1 MLVRFRLDCH
11 HKRVTRSKPRM
22 FSDNNLQ
29 QVGTYIQD
37 AHSTP
42 SIKGKSRSS
51 SKRRFVWATKSFVDS
66 NMESDDVN
74 DTDSNLSSNVTSTK
88 KNKVSTCRPINKAS
102 ACKFN
107 ITVICSKSDHKWY
120 LRYRKGNCKCEGN
133 HHGHLPIKNTHVS
146 QKIKHLPQDV
156 DNYIISSINNGL
168 SSSVI
173 ANQVFT
179 LYHRT
184 INEVDICHYR
194 DRLSDKL
201 LKECSEE
208 PYGTPVDKLIA
219 EFGLKKDVSFC
230 YVLHDINSGFVTYKK
245 NKEDARPVSHGLQ
258 NDEFISVYKN
268 EVETWRKK
276 LKVGNDN
283 KILVAFAWSHDD
295 ELQNAMKFPEFW
307 ACDTTFGVTR
317 EQRNLFLMAG
327 IDGNNQVFTIFH
339 CFMPSK
345 EARAYNWA
353 LRIAFK
359 NLVGEQALNFNQCIA
374 SDAEYAMYT
383 PIRAMIDSVSS
394 MKKSHHRLD
403 KYHLLNKEWKDKVSN
418 KVTGDKE
425 KKIISTYFAMLG
437 NIFDYVESEEE
448 MTCSVNHFQGYYK
461 DTKQSLKSEAV
472 IEEIDN
478 IVQSVRNQL
487 KYVAH
492 YNFMKISTFGFLGD
506 SIVESANSALK
517 SGSLKVATSMK
528 INLSGS
534 TQIKISE
541 NQTHKKNR

>member
-11 HKRVTRSKPRM
+11 HKRVTRSKPRL
-22 FSDNNLQ
+22 FADNNLQ

-37 AHSTP
+37 AHSSP

-51 SKRRFVWATKSFVDS
+51 SKKRFVYNTMDSDAVIDADS
-66 NMESDDVN
+66 N
-74 DTDSNLSSNVTSTK
+74 TSTNATSPK

-102 ACKFN
+102 ACNFN

-120 LRYRKGNCKCEGN
+120 LRYRKGNCKCEWS
-133 HHGHLPIKNTHVS
+133 HQGHLPVKNTHVS
-146 QKIKHLPQDV
+146 QRIKHLPKDV
-156 DNYIISSINNGL
+156 DEFIISSINNHV

-173 ANQVFT
+173 SNLVLT

-184 INEVDICHYR
+184 ITEVDICHYR
-194 DRLSDKL
+194 DTLSNSL
-201 LKECSEE
+201 LKEASDL

-219 EFGLKKDVSFC
+219 EFQLKKDVSFC
-230 YVLHDINSGFVTYKK
+230 YVLHDMNSGFVTYKK
-245 NKEDARPVSHGLQ
+245 NKEDASPIPNGRD
-258 NDEFISVYKN
+258 NDEFISVYQH
-268 EVETWRKK
+268 EVETWRKL
-276 LKVGNDN
+276 LKVGTNN

-295 ELQNAMKFPEFW
+295 ELKNAMKFPEFW
-307 ACDTTFGVTR
+307 ACDTTFGVTK

-327 IDGNNQVFTIFH
+327 IDGNNKVFTIFH

-359 NLVGEQALNFNQCIA
+359 NLVGEHALHFNQCIA
-374 SDAEYAMYT
+374 SDAELAMYT
-383 PIRAMIDSVSS
+383 PIRGMIESVPC

-403 KYHLLNKEWKDKVSN
+403 KFHLLNKEWKDNVST
-418 KVTGDKE
+418 KVTGDNQ
-425 KKIISTYFAMLG
+425 KKIIANLFAMLG
-437 NIFDYVESEEE
+437 NIFDYVESNEE
-448 MTCSVNHFQGYYK
+448 MIGCMNHFKAYYNK
-461 DTKQSLKSEAV
+461 TKKSLKSDNV
-472 IEEIDN
+472 IEAIDK
-478 IVQSVRNQL
+478 IVMSVRNQL

-492 YNFMKISTFGFLGD
+492 YNFMRISTFGFLGD
-506 SIVESANSALK
+506 SIVEAANSGIK
-517 SGSLKVATSMK
+517 SGSIKVATNMK
-528 INLSGS
+528 INTSGS

>member
-1 MLVRFRLDCH
+1 MLVRFRLDCL
-11 HKRVTRSKPRM
+11 HKRVTRSKPRS
-22 FSDNNLQ
+22 FADNNLQ

-37 AHSTP
+37 AHSSP

-51 SKRRFVWATKSFVDS
+51 SKKRFVYS
-66 NMESDDVN
+66 NMESDDV
-74 DTDSNLSSNVTSTK
+74 TDMDFTVSSNATSPK
-88 KNKVSTCRPINKAS
+88 KNKVSTCRPFDKAS
-102 ACKFN
+102 ACNFN

-120 LRYRKGNCKCEGN
+120 LRYRSKNCKCEGN
-133 HHGHLPIKNTHVS
+133 HHGHLQVKNTHMS
-146 QKIKHLPQDV
+146 QKMKHLPQDV
-156 DNYIISSINNGL
+156 DEYIISSIRNGL
-168 SSSVI
+168 SSSII

-194 DRLSDKL
+194 DRLSDRL

-208 PYGTPVDKLIA
+208 PFGTPVDKLIA
-219 EFGLKKDVSFC
+219 EFQIKLDVSFC
-230 YVLHDINSGFVTYKK
+230 YVLHDISSGFVTYKK
-245 NKEDARPVSHGLQ
+245 NKEDARPVCHGVK
-258 NDEFISVYKN
+258 NDEFISVYKD

-283 KILVAFAWSHDD
+283 KILVAFAWCHDD
-295 ELQNAMKFPEFW
+295 ELQNAIKFPEFW
-307 ACDTTFGVTR
+307 ACDTTFGVTK

-327 IDGNNQVFTIFH
+327 IDGNNKVFTIFH

-359 NLVGEQALNFNQCIA
+359 NLVGEHALSFNQCIA
-374 SDAEYAMYT
+374 SDAELAMYT
-383 PIRAMIDSVSS
+383 PIRAMIDSVPC

-403 KYHLLNKEWKDKVSN
+403 KYHLLNKEWKDNVST
-418 KVTGDKE
+418 KVTGE
-425 KKIISTYFAMLG
+425 KQKKVIGKYFAMLG

-448 MTCSVNHFQGYYK
+448 MKACFNHFQRYYK
-461 DTKQSLKSEAV
+461 ATKKSLKSEAV
-472 IEEIDN
+472 IEEIDV
-478 IVQSVRNQL
+478 IVYNLKNQL